1 MDILLHKM
9 REKMENRM
17 KEERFEMKPY
27 GVRYLCDCDG
37 EMLPTGNILISNP
50 PKFPHECEKCGKSVS
65 LLERYP
71 TVRWEEVEIK

>member
-1 MDILLHKM
+1 MAIVLKS
-9 REKMENRM
+9 ENL
-17 KEERFEMKPY
+17 KIVKINK
-27 GVRYLCDCDG
+27 VTKDLCDCGG
-37 EMLPTGNILISNP
+37 EMLPTGNILMSNP